1 MSIDAHI
8 LKPLDFFADLT
19 QHELEACAA
28 AFKARTVEAGEII
41 IKQGTPALTFFIILS
56 GTYEVAFKKDHS
68 NILDRM
74 GEVMGWSTVVH
85 PFNYIGTVKALKD
98 GEVLEISSRGFVE
111 LIQGDNALGE
121 KIMKKIDKI
130 ASERRKIAAGSEQTR
145 QED

>member
-8 LKPLDFFADLT
+8 LKPLDFFTDFNH
-19 QHELEACAA
+19 HELETCAA
-28 AFKARTVEAGEII
+28 AFKSRTVETDEVI

-56 GTYEVAFKKDHS
+56 GTYEVAFKKEHS
-68 NILDRM
+68 NILDRK

-85 PFNYIGTVKALKD
+85 PFNYIGTVKAKKA

-121 KIMKKIDKI
+121 KIMKKIDRI
-130 ASERRKIAAGSEQTR
+130 ASERRKIAAGSQQTR